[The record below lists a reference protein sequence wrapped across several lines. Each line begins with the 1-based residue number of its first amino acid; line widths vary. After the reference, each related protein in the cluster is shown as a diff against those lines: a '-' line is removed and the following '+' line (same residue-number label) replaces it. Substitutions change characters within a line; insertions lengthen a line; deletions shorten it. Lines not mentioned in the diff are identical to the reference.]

1 MTANQVD
8 LQAAHERAA
17 HSVDYSSTGERLA
30 LLSGVAFVLLLFITI
45 FTAPEPPVPWAK
57 DAKLIQWLSTHHDIF
72 LLNAYLRSIA
82 SFLMFIFVAGVVH
95 LIRKRE
101 GRMGLTSLLALG
113 GGLAFTLVMFIS
125 QMADTTG
132 ALLAVNGGS
141 AEEVR
146 LAAAFGDTM
155 RHFNALSG
163 TLMIGSVSVALMRA
177 RLAPLFV
184 SWFGL
189 LTAAV
194 FLAGAAGFPGTRLEF
209 INSGIA
215 LPLLPLWPVVLS
227 VTLLLRLRKNR
238 SASV

>member
-8 LQAAHERAA
+8 LHAPSYR
-17 HSVDYSSTGERLA
+17 VERLA
-30 LLSGVAFVLLLFITI
+30 LLSGIAFVLLLFLTI
-45 FTAPEPPVPWAK
+45 FTAPEPPAPWTK
-57 DAKLIQWLSTHHDIF
+57 DAKLVEWLSAHRDIF
-72 LLNAYLRSIA
+72 LVNAYLRSIA
-82 SFLMFIFVAGVVH
+82 SFLMFVFVAGVVH

-101 GRMGLTSLLALG
+101 GHTGLMSIVALG
-113 GGLAFTLVMFIS
+113 GALLFTLVMFVS

-141 AEEVR
+141 MEEVR

-163 TLMIGSVSVALMRA
+163 ALMIGALSAALTRS
-177 RLAPLFV
+177 RLAPSV
-184 SWFGL
+184 ICWFGL

-209 INSGIA
+209 INSGLA
-215 LPLLPLWPVVLS
+215 LPLLPFWPLVLS
-227 VTLLLRLRKNR
+227 VTLLRRLRKKR